1 LRWLNLVEKKVKEN
15 LHDLWVKKDFLE
27 YKQK

>member
-1 LRWLNLVEKKVKEN
+1 VEKKVKEN